1 MSQSAPDLQ
10 SSRQLFRRYGILVGA
25 AVAASLLAG
34 VVTAAFSPAM
44 VTSTALVA
52 LPVTTLTTTTA
63 VAIADSDP
71 VLVGALPRLSPGTSL
86 ATVHGEVQVRSLT
99 PYVLSV
105 SARADPAAQ
114 AEATANAVAES
125 YIGYAGAA
133 GSPAGHVPAVMLQPA
148 MSASGAAGLMR
159 LLVGVML
166 GVASGVL
173 TGVIAALANR
183 RLTQQAAQQPPLALR
198 SLRTQ
203 RFRHALGLMP
213 RPCRLRRLDG
223 PPSRPRHGHASK

>member
-1 MSQSAPDLQ
+1 M
-10 SSRQLFRRYGILVGA
+10 
-25 AVAASLLAG
+25 LAG
-34 VVTAAFSPAM
+34 V
-44 VTSTALVA
+44 
-52 LPVTTLTTTTA
+52 LPE
-63 VAIADSDP
+63 
-71 VLVGALPRLSPGTSL
+71 LSPGTSL

-105 SARADPAAQ
+105 SARAGTAAQ
-114 AEATANAVAES
+114 AEATANAVAVS

-133 GSPAGHVPAVMLQPA
+133 GSPAGHMSAVMLQPA

-183 RLTQQAAQQPPLALR
+183 RL
-198 SLRTQ
+198 SLTR
-203 RFRHALGLMP
+203 
-213 RPCRLRRLDG
+213 G
-223 PPSRPRHGHASK
+223 PVPGDLVPSR

>member
-1 MSQSAPDLQ
+1 MSQSAPDPR
-10 SSRQLFRRYGILVGA
+10 SSRQVFRRYGILVGT

-34 VVTAAFSPAM
+34 VATAAFTPAM

-52 LPVTTLTTTTA
+52 LPVSTLTAAGA
-63 VAIADSDP
+63 VTIANSDP
-71 VLVGALPRLSPGTSL
+71 VLAGALPRLNPGTSL

-105 SARADPAAQ
+105 SARAGTAAQ

-125 YIGYAGAA
+125 YIGYAGSA

-148 MSASGAAGLMR
+148 MSASGAAQLMR
-159 LLVGVML
+159 LLIGAML

-173 TGVIAALANR
+173 TGVIAALAYR
-183 RLTQQAAQQPPLALR
+183 RLTLTRRPIPGDLA
-198 SLRTQ
+198 
-203 RFRHALGLMP
+203 
-213 RPCRLRRLDG
+213 
-223 PPSRPRHGHASK
+223 PSR

>member
-63 VAIADSDP
+63 VAISDSDP

-86 ATVHGEVQVRSLT
+86 ATVHGEVQVRSVA

-105 SARADPAAQ
+105 SARAGTAAQ

-125 YIGYAGAA
+125 YIGYAGSA
-133 GSPAGHVPAVMLQPA
+133 GSPAGHMPAIMLQPA
-148 MSASGAAGLMR
+148 TSASGAASLIR
-159 LLVGVML
+159 LLAGVML
-166 GVASGVL
+166 GVVSGVL
-173 TGVIAALANR
+173 IGVIAALANR
-183 RLTQQAAQQPPLALR
+183 RLTLTRCPVPRDLA
-198 SLRTQ
+198 
-203 RFRHALGLMP
+203 
-213 RPCRLRRLDG
+213 
-223 PPSRPRHGHASK
+223 PSR

>member
-1 MSQSAPDLQ
+1 
-10 SSRQLFRRYGILVGA
+10 
-25 AVAASLLAG
+25 
-34 VVTAAFSPAM
+34 
-44 VTSTALVA
+44 
-52 LPVTTLTTTTA
+52 
-63 VAIADSDP
+63 

-105 SARADPAAQ
+105 SARADTVAQ

-213 RPCRLRRLDG
+213 RPCRLRWLDG

>member
-1 MSQSAPDLQ
+1 MSQTAPELR
-10 SSRQLFRRYGILVGA
+10 SSRQVLRRYGILVGA

-34 VVTAAFSPAM
+34 VVTAAFSPAR

-52 LPVTTLTTTTA
+52 LPLSTLTTSAA

-71 VLVGALPRLSPGTSL
+71 VLAGALPRLSPGTSL
-86 ATVHGEVQVRSLT
+86 GTVRGELQVTGLT

-105 SARADPAAQ
+105 SARAGTAAQ

-125 YIGYAGAA
+125 YIGYAGSA
-133 GSPAGHVPAVMLQPA
+133 GSPAGHIPAVILQPA
-148 MSASGAAGLMR
+148 MSASGAAPLMR
-159 LLVGVML
+159 LLAGVML

-183 RLTQQAAQQPPLALR
+183 RLTLTRCPVPRDLA
-198 SLRTQ
+198 
-203 RFRHALGLMP
+203 
-213 RPCRLRRLDG
+213 
-223 PPSRPRHGHASK
+223 PSR

>member
-1 MSQSAPDLQ
+1 
-10 SSRQLFRRYGILVGA
+10 
-25 AVAASLLAG
+25 
-34 VVTAAFSPAM
+34 M

-105 SARADPAAQ
+105 SARADTVAQ

-148 MSASGAAGLMR
+148 MSASGAAAGR
-159 LLVGVML
+159 RDARRGIR
-166 GVASGVL
+166 GADRSHRGARESTADAASSSAASASTSEL
-173 TGVIAALANR
+173 TNSTLPACTWLDAKALQAALAGWTAISASAWPRVEMTRPGCHR
-183 RLTQQAAQQPPLALR
+183 RATMVPLSPTA
-198 SLRTQ
+198 
-203 RFRHALGLMP
+203 
-213 RPCRLRRLDG
+213 
-223 PPSRPRHGHASK
+223 